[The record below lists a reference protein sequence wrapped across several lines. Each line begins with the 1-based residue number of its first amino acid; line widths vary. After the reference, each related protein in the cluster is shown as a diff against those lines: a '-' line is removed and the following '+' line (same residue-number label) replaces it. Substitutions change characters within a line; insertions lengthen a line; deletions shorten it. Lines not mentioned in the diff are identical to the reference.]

1 MKKGIH
7 PNFYLDATVT
17 CACGNTW
24 TTGSTRKSIRT
35 EICSKC
41 HPFYTGEQARIVD
54 TEGQVDRF
62 YRKLQARQT
71 FADERKAREESR
83 VSPERPMSDLG
94 LSTRTLDAYTKNGIE
109 NVGQFIAKLEGGDDA
124 VLALEGIGRKGLI
137 DTKKALRNLG
147 YVLPTAA
154 EAAEETAA

>member
-7 PNFYLDATVT
+7 PTFYTDAVVT

-24 TTGSTRKSIRT
+24 ITGSTRKTIRT
-35 EICSKC
+35 EICSNC

-71 FADERKAREESR
+71 FVEQKKSREDSR
-83 VSPERPMSDLG
+83 TSLERPLTELNLG
-94 LSTRTLDAYTKNGIE
+94 TRPTEALAKAGLTT
-109 NVGQFIAKLEGGDDA
+109 VGQVITLLEQGEAALLA
-124 VLALEGIGRKGLI
+124 VDGFGRKSLI
-137 DTKKALRNLG
+137 DIKKTLRALG
-147 YVLPTAA
+147 YQLPAA
-154 EAAEETAA
+154 ANEVSV

>member
-7 PNFYLDATVT
+7 PTFYTDAVVT

-24 TTGSTRKSIRT
+24 TTGSTRKTIRT
-35 EICSKC
+35 EVCSRC

-71 FADERKAREESR
+71 FVDQAKAREESR
-83 VSPERPMSDLG
+83 TSLERPVTELNLG
-94 LSTRTLDAYTKNGIE
+94 TRPTDALTKAGLTTVGLILDKLSQGEAAFLA
-109 NVGQFIAKLEGGDDA
+109 VEGF
-124 VLALEGIGRKGLI
+124 GRKSLI
-137 DTKKALRNLG
+137 DLKKTLRSMG
-147 YVLPTAA
+147 YQLPA
-154 EAAEETAA
+154 AAEEIAV

>member
-7 PNFYLDATVT
+7 PTFYPDAQVV

-24 TTGSTRKSIRT
+24 KTGSTRKMIRT
-35 EICSKC
+35 EICSRC

-71 FADERKAREESR
+71 FVEQKKTRDESR
-83 VSPERPMSDLG
+83 TSLERPLAELNLG
-94 LSTRTLDAYTKNGIE
+94 ARPLEALSKAGITT
-109 NVGQFIAKLEGGDDA
+109 VGLFIAKLSEGDDA
-124 VLALEGIGRKGLI
+124 ILAVEGFGRKGLI
-137 DTKKALRNLG
+137 DTKKALRALG
-147 YVLPTAA
+147 YTLPA
-154 EAAEETAA
+154 AAEEVA

>member
-7 PNFYLDATVT
+7 PNFYTDAVVT

-24 TTGSTRKSIRT
+24 TTGSTQKTLRT

-62 YRKLQARQT
+62 YRKLQARQSYV
-71 FADERKAREESR
+71 DQKKARDEARTSLD
-83 VSPERPMSDLG
+83 RPIVELNLG
-94 LSTRTLDAYTKNGIE
+94 TRPTDALAKAGIE
-109 NVGQFIAKLEGGDDA
+109 NVGQVIAKLEQGEAA
-124 VLALEGIGRKGLI
+124 VLAIEGFGRKSLI
-137 DTKKALRNLG
+137 DMKKVLRGLG
-147 YVLPTAA
+147 YQLPAA
-154 EAAEETAA
+154 ADEISV

>member
-7 PNFYLDATVT
+7 PTFYTDTVVT

-24 TTGSTRKSIRT
+24 VTGSTRKTIRT
-35 EICSKC
+35 EICSNC

-71 FADERKAREESR
+71 FVEQLKTREDSRTSLDRPLTELNLGTRPTDALTKA
-83 VSPERPMSDLG
+83 G
-94 LSTRTLDAYTKNGIE
+94 LST
-109 NVGQFIAKLEGGDDA
+109 VGQILDLFEQGESA
-124 VLALEGIGRKGLI
+124 VLNIEGFGRKSLI
-137 DTKKALRNLG
+137 DLKKALRASG
-147 YVLPTAA
+147 YTLPA
-154 EAAEETAA
+154 AAEEIQA

>member
-7 PNFYLDATVT
+7 PTFYTDAQVI

-24 TTGSTRKSIRT
+24 TTGSTRKVIRT
-35 EICSKC
+35 EICSRC

-71 FADERKAREESR
+71 FVDQKKARDESR
-83 VSPERPMSDLG
+83 TSLERPMAEFNLG
-94 LSTRTLDAYTKNGIE
+94 KAGDALAKAGLVT
-109 NVGQFIAKLEGGDDA
+109 VGQFIEKLSAGEDG
-124 VLALEGIGRKGLI
+124 VLAIDGFGRKALI
-137 DTKKALRNLG
+137 DTKKALRAAG
-147 YVLPTAA
+147 YTLPSQAPE
-154 EAAEETAA
+154 EAQA